1 MAHQSDPHLLVA
13 HALHVKGFGTV
24 EDLARLTG
32 LAEPKVES
40 QLIPMLEQGLAQFK
54 EARGLWMPTAEG
66 KQVAADLV
74 ARRAER
80 CRRRRRH
87 RASAYPAFLALNEQ
101 FKEMCGDWQL
111 FPGEGDQPRAERP
124 LRCRVRRRGRRTAR
138 RARPQRAGVCV
149 AFSDQ
154 LSRYTPY
161 APRLTTALEKVK
173 AGDQKQ
179 FTGVMCGSYH
189 DVWMELHQDLLLTL
203 GIDRAEEGSF

>member
-1 MAHQSDPHLLVA
+1 MAHQSEPHLLVA

-24 EDLARLTG
+24 EDLARITG
-32 LAEPKVES
+32 LSEPRVES
-40 QLIPMLEQGLAQFK
+40 QLIPMLEQGLAQFR

-66 KQVAADLV
+66 KQVAADLI
-74 ARRAER
+74 ARELKDAGVDEEIRE
-80 CRRRRRH
+80 
-87 RASAYPAFLALNEQ
+87 AYPAFLDLNEK
-101 FKEMCGDWQL
+101 FKELCGDWQL
-111 FPGEGDQPRAERP
+111 LPGEGDNRAP
-124 LRCRVRRRGRRTAR
+124 NDHSDAAYDAGVIAR
-138 RARPQRAGVCV
+138 LVQLDRMAQGVCV

-154 LSRYTPY
+154 LSRYDPY
-161 APRLTTALEKVK
+161 GPRLAAALARVQ

>member
-1 MAHQSDPHLLVA
+1 MR
-13 HALHVKGFGTV
+13 
-24 EDLARLTG
+24 E
-32 LAEPKVES
+32 
-40 QLIPMLEQGLAQFK
+40 
-54 EARGLWMPTAEG
+54 
-66 KQVAADLV
+66 
-74 ARRAER
+74 
-80 CRRRRRH
+80 
-87 RASAYPAFLALNEQ
+87 AYPAFLALNEQ

-111 FPGEGDQPRAERP
+111 FPGEGDQPGARTTTPTPEYDKAVVER
-124 LRCRVRRRGRRTAR
+124 LVELDRNA
-138 RARPQRAGVCV
+138 QGVCV

>member
-66 KQVAADLV
+66 KQVAADLI
-74 ARRAER
+74 ARELKDAGVDEGMRE
-80 CRRRRRH
+80 
-87 RASAYPAFLALNEQ
+87 AYPAFLALNEQ

-111 FPGEGDQPRAERP
+111 FPGEGDQRAPNDHSDAEYDAGVVER
-124 LRCRVRRRGRRTAR
+124 LVELDRNA
-138 RARPQRAGVCV
+138 QGVCV

>member
-1 MAHQSDPHLLVA
+1 MAHQSDPHLLVS

-24 EDLARLTG
+24 EDIARITG
-32 LAEPKVES
+32 LSEPKVES

-74 ARRAER
+74 ARELKDSGVEEGLRE
-80 CRRRRRH
+80 
-87 RASAYPAFLALNEQ
+87 AYPAFLALNEK
-101 FKEMCGDWQL
+101 FKELCGDWQL
-111 FPGEGDQPRAERP
+111 LPGDGDNRAP
-124 LRCRVRRRGRRTAR
+124 NDHSDAAYDAGVIAR
-138 RARPQRAGVCV
+138 LVELDRNAQGVCV
-149 AFSDQ
+149 AFTDQ
-154 LSRYTPY
+154 LTRYEPY
-161 APRLTTALEKVK
+161 APRLTTAIEKVK

-203 GIDRAEEGSF
+203 GIDRAEEGSY

>member
-24 EDLARLTG
+24 EDIARLTG
-32 LAEPKVES
+32 LADPKVES

-74 ARRAER
+74 ARELKEAGVDEGMRE
-80 CRRRRRH
+80 
-87 RASAYPAFLALNEQ
+87 AYPAFLGLNEH
-101 FKEMCGDWQL
+101 FKELCGDWQL
-111 FPGEGDQPRAERP
+111 FPGEGDQRAPNDHSDPDYDAGVVER
-124 LRCRVRRRGRRTAR
+124 LIELDRNA
-138 RARPQRAGVCV
+138 QGVCV
-149 AFSDQ
+149 AFADQ
-154 LSRYTPY
+154 LTRYVPY

>member
-66 KQVAADLV
+66 KQVAADLI
-74 ARRAER
+74 ARELKDAGVDEGMRE
-80 CRRRRRH
+80 
-87 RASAYPAFLALNEQ
+87 AYPAFLALNEK
-101 FKEMCGDWQL
+101 FKELCGDWQL

-124 LRCRVRRRGRRTAR
+124 LRRRVRRRRSSSGSSSSTATRKACASRSPTSSRGTRPTPRGSPRRSR
-138 RARPQRAGVCV
+138 R
-149 AFSDQ
+149 
-154 LSRYTPY
+154 
-161 APRLTTALEKVK
+161 
-173 AGDQKQ
+173 
-179 FTGVMCGSYH
+179 
-189 DVWMELHQDLLLTL
+189 
-203 GIDRAEEGSF
+203 